1 MVQVDIRRHI
11 FIINADWEEMIA
23 SGDGTALE
31 KSFLVDN
38 LCRPEAVFKS
48 VDQNNVAN
56 FRSPFSP
63 LMFFLGC

>member
-31 KSFLVDN
+31 KDFLVDN
-38 LCRPEAVFKS
+38 L
-48 VDQNNVAN
+48 
-56 FRSPFSP
+56 
-63 LMFFLGC
+63 